1 MSYASAIKYY
11 NTYEAELSFA
21 YEKDKGREKS
31 EMHDSMAKSSFAPRA
46 ILIYFHFSV
55 FLM

>member
-11 NTYEAELSFA
+11 NTHEAELSFA

-31 EMHDSMAKSSFAPRA
+31 EMHDSMAKSSFAQRA

-55 FLM
+55 FLL